1 MEQHKRF
8 IQRVTKATELWSD
21 TQSNPFKTYE
31 LVNRGEYFKIS
42 ISDYELW
49 EEELANKKWLVL
61 EIGVENKQLISFCIP
76 SDNAFVF
83 KELDYVNASLVKVIP
98 FQDNFPL
105 LGNDP
110 FIDIY
115 SGTKGETVKLM
126 LLDSFRWNML
136 NRNWIEQ
143 QIQDTEQG
151 LFCRFLIHFKEI
163 KKAFED
169 GHNEIYVTLGLSN
182 MYNCLLQDKDDLK
195 EYCPKSPETI
205 CPIYELRDTDIKDI
219 YCDVVQSRYYATM
232 LLWAVKDNSTTPI
245 GRKIINDGD
254 DFEVFNAVEPCPP
267 FCPDGGPREMIKD

>member
-1 MEQHKRF
+1 MEQNKRF

-42 ISDYELW
+42 ICDYELW
-49 EEELANKKWLVL
+49 EEELADKKWLVL

-83 KELDYVNASLVKVIP
+83 KELDYVNANLVKVIP

-110 FIDIY
+110 FINMY

-151 LFCRFLIHFKEI
+151 LFCRFLIHFEEI

-169 GHNEIYVTLGLSN
+169 GHNDIYVTLGLSN

-195 EYCPKSPETI
+195 EYCPKSPETV
-205 CPIYELRDTDIKDI
+205 CPIYKLRDTDIKDI
-219 YCDVVQSRYYATM
+219 YCEVVQSRYYATM

-245 GRKIINDGD
+245 GRKVINDGD
-254 DFEVFNAVEPCPP
+254 DFEVFNTVEPCPP
-267 FCPDGGPREMIKD
+267 FCPDEP